1 MLFPSSLQECVLGGL
16 SHGPP
21 RTWDPLLMSSEDE
34 VRIVQS
40 IKESFHLALQ
50 PGASCLDWLAGD
62 KGVNVRG
69 VVRRRK
75 GCRPVWQQ
83 PFLPPTPLRPSS
95 SLSSH
100 TLGVVASDWLWFPR
114 QPPLGIPSGGAWGT
128 VGGLFSPEA
137 PFWGCSP
144 LSCLGIID
152 GGGEG
157 GP

>member
-62 KGVNVRG
+62 KGVNVPG
-69 VVRRRK
+69 
-75 GCRPVWQQ
+75 GCEEEEGLQTS
-83 PFLPPTPLRPSS
+83 LAAALPTPHP
-95 SLSSH
+95 
-100 TLGVVASDWLWFPR
+100 P
-114 QPPLGIPSGGAWGT
+114 PPLF
-128 VGGLFSPEA
+128 FSLISYV
-137 PFWGCSP
+137 WCCS
-144 LSCLGIID
+144 L
-152 GGGEG
+152 
-157 GP
+157 